1 MSVSEAVL
9 LRLKIQPMF
18 LEILLIEIDSHTA
31 HWTVCSQNHAVW
43 INAKICRLLM
53 IDALQISVT
62 LFPNATYNDVM
73 MAAYASRPAY

>member
-18 LEILLIEIDSHTA
+18 LQILLIEIYSHTV
-31 HWTVCSQNHAVW
+31 HWTVCSQNHAEW
-43 INAKICRLLM
+43 INAKMCRLLM

-62 LFPNATYNDVM
+62 LIPNATDNDVM
-73 MAAYASRPAY
+73 IECAVKVHN